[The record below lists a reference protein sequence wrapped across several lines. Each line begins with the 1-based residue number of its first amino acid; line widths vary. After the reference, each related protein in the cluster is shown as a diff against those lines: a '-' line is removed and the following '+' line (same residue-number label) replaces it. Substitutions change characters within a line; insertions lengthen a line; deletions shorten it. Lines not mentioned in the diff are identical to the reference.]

1 MADTAPK
8 KKKIK
13 VPRVVNGIETMVEI
27 EVDDTGG
34 PTWGPND
41 KHAILNH
48 RLTRVDGPAK
58 VSGAAIYSYDI
69 RLPGMLYGRI
79 LRSPYAHARVKKVDL
94 AAAKRIPGV
103 RAVTSVEQV
112 KAQELKERERRPQAT
127 AAGAT
132 SGSRGGGS
140 AAQREALERTG
151 QEVRY
156 EGEPIAAAAAITPEL
171 ADDAIHAIQVEY
183 EVLPHVVTADAAI
196 KPGAPIVLGESN
208 LEEKEKKGELDKVQ
222 AAFKQCDAIIE
233 AEYRTQTIHH
243 ACLETH
249 GIVVDY
255 RGRDS
260 ATIYAST
267 QGTFS
272 IPRDGALALS
282 LDESHVTSVVEHM
295 GGGFG
300 SKWGIEMGGKLA
312 CQLSREAKAPVKMM
326 LARHDEFV
334 TAGNRSGSWQK
345 LKGGVKKDG
354 TLVAFQA
361 TQYRLGGIG
370 QGSQSGQPYVYSAAN
385 AYREVYSLHTNVDSS
400 RAMRAPGHPQASFA
414 MESLMDELAYKLGMD
429 PLEFRKKNLKDPFY
443 HRQLDRGAKEIGW
456 ERRQKVPGEGSGPLK
471 RGLGCGVGSWG
482 GGGRPQCVVTVAIAR
497 DGAVNVS
504 CGTQD
509 LGTGTR
515 TYMRAIVAEEFGLT
529 IGDIREH
536 IGNSKLGAANGS
548 GGSTTAASLSPA
560 VKDAAV
566 NARVEMAAKLAP
578 VLNAKRE
585 EISFAGGEVKAGEK
599 TLRWKQACAG
609 LPAAGISARGEWKPG
624 LSESGVHGAA
634 FAEVEVDVETGHVR
648 PIKIVHVQDVGLP
661 LNRLAIESQLNG
673 GIIQALGMALWEGRV
688 MDERLG
694 VMVNPNFEDYKLP
707 GVFEIPEI
715 VALIDD
721 ADTREAVIGVGEP
734 PVIPTVG
741 AVANAVFNACGIRV
755 RELPITPD
763 KILMALQPQ
772 GRTT

>member
-58 VSGAAIYSYDI
+58 VSGAAIYSYDV

-79 LRSPYAHARVKKVDL
+79 LRSPHAHARVKKIDL

-103 RAVTSVEQV
+103 RAVTTVEQM
-112 KAQELKERERRPQAT
+112 KAQELKERERRGGT
-127 AAGAT
+127 AAGGT
-132 SGSRGGGS
+132 GSRGGS
-140 AAQREALERTG
+140 STAQAVQLSLSSEEL
-151 QEVRY
+151 RY
-156 EGEPIAAAAAITPEL
+156 EGEPVAAAAAITPEI

-183 EVLPHVVTADAAI
+183 EVLPHVVSADAAI
-196 KPGAPIVLGESN
+196 KSGAPIVLGEGN

-222 AAFKQCDAIIE
+222 AAFKQCDSIVE

-272 IPRDGALALS
+272 IPKDSAIALS
-282 LDESHVTSVVEHM
+282 LDESRVTSVVENM

-300 SKWGIEMGGKLA
+300 SKFGIGIEGKLA
-312 CQLSREAKAPVKMM
+312 CHLSREAKAPVKMM

-370 QGSQSGQPYVYSAAN
+370 AGSQSGQPYIYSAAN
-385 AYREVYSLHTNVDSS
+385 TYREVYSLHTNVDSS

-414 MESLMDELAYKLGMD
+414 VESLMDELSYKLGMD
-429 PLEFRKKNLKDPFY
+429 PVEFRKKNLKDSVY

-456 ERRQKVPGEGSGPLK
+456 DRRQKVPGEGAGPLK
-471 RGLGCGVGSWG
+471 RGIGCGVGTWG
-482 GGGRPQCVVTVAIAR
+482 GGGRPQCEVTVAIAR

-536 IGNSKLGAANGS
+536 IGNSKLGAASGS

-578 VLNAKRE
+578 VLNAKLE
-585 EISFAGGEVKAGEK
+585 EISFAGGEVKAGGK
-599 TLRWKQACAG
+599 TLRWKQACAA
-609 LPAAGISARGEWKPG
+609 LPAAGISALGKWKPG
-624 LSESGVHGAA
+624 LSDNGVHGAS

-648 PIKIVHVQDVGLP
+648 PLRIVHVQDIGLP
-661 LNRLAIESQLNG
+661 LNRLAIESQING
-673 GIIQALGMALWEGRV
+673 GVIQALGMALWEGRV

-707 GVFEIPEI
+707 GVLEIPEI
-715 VALIDD
+715 AVLIDD

-734 PVIPTVG
+734 AVIPTVG
-741 AVANAVFNACGIRV
+741 AVANAVFNACGVRM

-772 GRTT
+772 GKTT